1 MLAMLEI
8 TPIPTLSDN
17 YTWLVR
23 QPKTGKAAVVDP
35 GEAAPVFSALEGMD
49 AELSAILI
57 THHHQDHTG
66 GVKSLGHGNVVV
78 YGPADSAITGV
89 TNPVRP
95 GEHIEPAELFVKL
108 KVIATPGHTLDH
120 VVYYG
125 DGVLFAGDAL
135 FAGGCGRLFEGSAEQ
150 MQQYL
155 ATLRELPDET
165 KIYCGHEYTLKNLEF
180 AAAVEP
186 NNTRLALRLEQVRE
200 QRARNAITLPS
211 TMAEEKATNP
221 FLRWDNQAVIASAR
235 QWSGQSLTTPAEVFA
250 ALRRWKDQF

>member
-1 MLAMLEI
+1 MLEI

-35 GEAAPVFSALEGMD
+35 GEAGPVLSALEGMD
-49 AELSAILI
+49 AKLSAILI
-57 THHHQDHTG
+57 THHHQDHVG
-66 GVKSLGHGNVVV
+66 GVKSLAHGNVVV
-78 YGPADSAITGV
+78 YGPADSVITGI

-95 GEHIEPAELFVKL
+95 GEHIEPAELFIDL
-108 KVIATPGHTLDH
+108 KVIAAPGHTLDH
-120 VVYYG
+120 IVYYG

-135 FAGGCGRLFEGSAEQ
+135 FAGGCGRLFEGSAKQ
-150 MQQYL
+150 MQEYL
-155 ATLRELPDET
+155 ATLRELPNET

-186 NNTRLALRLEQVRE
+186 NNTRLASRLEQVRE

-211 TMAEEKATNP
+211 TMGEEKATNP
-221 FLRWDNQAVIASAR
+221 FLRWDNQGVIASAS
-235 QWSGQSLTTPAEVFA
+235 QWAGQSLTTPVEVFA